1 MNKVVIT
8 HTGLS
13 YWVTVRTTLF
23 SLNKNPVEMEGLIFS
38 EDICSINKNCKYING
53 ATKDDGRII
62 SNLKNK
68 I

>member
-1 MNKVVIT
+1 
-8 HTGLS
+8 
-13 YWVTVRTTLF
+13 
-23 SLNKNPVEMEGLIFS
+23 MEGLIFS